1 LSQALVHASS
11 LPRLDEHSKPFL
23 AIQIGYTPYP
33 PAPAPI
39 SSAPRVEDAARRVNR
54 DQAPQLWPAKLG
66 QASDLV
72 LR

>member
-1 LSQALVHASS
+1 M
-11 LPRLDEHSKPFL
+11 